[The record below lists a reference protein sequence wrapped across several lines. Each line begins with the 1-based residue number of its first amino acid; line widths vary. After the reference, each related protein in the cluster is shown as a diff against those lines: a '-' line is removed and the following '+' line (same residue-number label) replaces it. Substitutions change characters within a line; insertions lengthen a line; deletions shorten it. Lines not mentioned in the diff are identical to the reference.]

1 MNNEFKTAL
10 QTESAKTL
18 GNTSSSLNVYNGM
31 KSNRPFI
38 VILCSV
44 LLLSFGSKLYEIILP
59 LMMYDI
65 THSSVAMSSMK
76 SAELLPNFFFALFIG
91 VLVDRVDKKRW
102 VLWMIGLQAAL
113 LVGFVMFF
121 RSGIHMLPLYYA
133 IGFLLMTFNYGY
145 FNAQVSLTKLTVPTH
160 RLTSANAKLSF
171 AETLVGIMG
180 PALSAMILL
189 LPDISDGLLITASCY
204 GLCMLLFTRLRL
216 EERHADDQAGQER
229 PGLAKAF
236 KEGWIAFKNNTS
248 LWMMTVFVI
257 FLNCSSTVVSTTVIF
272 FAKDELKLSSSGLAV
287 VLSAAGAGGLAASLV
302 MGKMRLR
309 FGLGKLY
316 AASILINGA
325 GYLLLFLTD
334 GLPVFLIALFLTGLG
349 STVHSVCVYSFR
361 QEQTPAPLMGRIA
374 GITGTLFRIGMP
386 IAVYISG
393 WIIAWYGS
401 AVVFLGCAVWNL
413 AVLLVMLR
421 TRLRGLL

>member
-1 MNNEFKTAL
+1 MNNDFNPAL
-10 QTESAKTL
+10 QTEPAESL
-18 GNTSSSLNVYNGM
+18 GHTSSSLNV
-31 KSNRPFI
+31 SNRLESSRPFL

-76 SAELLPNFFFALFIG
+76 TAELLPNFFFALFIG

-102 VLWMIGLQAAL
+102 VLWMIGLQAL
-113 LVGFVMFF
+113 LLIGFVLFF
-121 RSGIHMLPLYYA
+121 RSGTHVLPLYYT

-145 FNAQVSLTKLTVPTH
+145 FNAQTSLTKLTVPTH

-189 LPDISDGLLITASCY
+189 LPDISDGLLITAGCY

-216 EERHADDQAGQER
+216 EEKHADGGTR
-229 PGLAKAF
+229 PSLAKAF
-236 KEGWIAFKNNTS
+236 TEGWTAFKSNTP

-257 FLNCSSTVVSTTVIF
+257 FLNCSSTVVNTTVIF

-287 VLSAAGAGGLAASLV
+287 VLSAAGVGGLAASLF

-309 FGLGKLY
+309 LGLGKLY
-316 AASILINGA
+316 AASILISGA

-374 GITGTLFRIGMP
+374 GITGTLFRVGMP
-386 IAVYISG
+386 IAVYASG

-413 AVLLVMLR
+413 VVLLVLLR
-421 TRLRGLL
+421 TRLRGLQ